1 MQVEAGANSLVISSV
16 IWSELDK
23 PQIDPKIRR
32 LEAYDGQQLTGLGS
46 LACDTEWKRIKS
58 RQQQLAIAQS
68 HEIWPTRES
77 NTIPRRHQHSVLW
90 KYLQSKD
97 AKRMWN
103 SYQDPSWC
111 SARQERYLFFYESVS
126 IRNLRRWYDRESWS
140 CCNLLGHQCVSRVL
154 SLSVDLKS
162 HINGKVM
169 DEFHPLPYMETILDA

>member
-77 NTIPRRHQHSVLW
+77 NTIPRRHQHSVL
-90 KYLQSKD
+90 
-97 AKRMWN
+97 
-103 SYQDPSWC
+103 
-111 SARQERYLFFYESVS
+111 
-126 IRNLRRWYDRESWS
+126 
-140 CCNLLGHQCVSRVL
+140 
-154 SLSVDLKS
+154 
-162 HINGKVM
+162 
-169 DEFHPLPYMETILDA
+169 